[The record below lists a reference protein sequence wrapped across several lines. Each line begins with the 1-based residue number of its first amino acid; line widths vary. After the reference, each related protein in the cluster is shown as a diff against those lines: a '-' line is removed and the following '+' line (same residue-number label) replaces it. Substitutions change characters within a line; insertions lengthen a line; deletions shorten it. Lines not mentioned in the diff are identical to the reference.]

1 MMIPITCFNLS
12 CEEAVLEAFLHHV
25 SIITSDLPR
34 ALTFYRDTLGLK
46 QMARPPFSI
55 GGAWLEAGS
64 SQIHLI
70 DYPDGTFRR
79 RSSIDN
85 NDVHFALRVAG
96 FEAALME
103 LSEKGYREDA
113 EENDPRRVLVKRTG
127 LAGFPQ
133 AYLLDPD
140 QHVVEINAAA

>member
-1 MMIPITCFNLS
+1 MVSLS
-12 CEEAVLEAFLHHV
+12 RFSLSFEEAVLEAFVHHV
-25 SIITSDLPR
+25 SLATSDLPR
-34 ALTFYRDTLGLK
+34 ALAFYRDVLGLK
-46 QMARPPFSI
+46 QIDRPPFSI

-85 NDVHFALRVAG
+85 NDVHFALRVAD
-96 FEAALME
+96 FEAALTE

-113 EENDPRRVLVKRTG
+113 AEDDPTRVLVKRTG

-133 AYLLDPD
+133 AYLVDPD